1 MYVSSYVFLWR
12 YTGLLGRKAGHCGTG
27 VIETIPSIFISS
39 PLKADQTCVLVPFPV
54 KHLLFRAN
62 PRFLLLDLLTV
73 SHLSVLSP
81 EILQLV
87 MAKILEKD
95 TV

>member
-12 YTGLLGRKAGHCGTG
+12 YTGFLGRKAGHCGAG
-27 VIETIPSIFISS
+27 RYRDNLLHFHIKPSKGRSDLCTSS
-39 PLKADQTCVLVPFPV
+39 FPV